1 MLILAKA
8 AMALMLGFVLSI
20 ITGVILIPL
29 LRKLHFGQSVSLTLG
44 ERHLKKNGTPTIG
57 GLIFIIPTII
67 SLLLLWFRGSIEM
80 TSNLMIVLFVFI
92 SYALL
97 GLADD
102 LLKIVFKNNKGLSIM
117 FKLLMQTVIALVF
130 FYIFIRNGGVPEIR
144 ISAINLYIYMG
155 WTYGLFI
162 LFLLVGSSNAV
173 NITDGLDGL
182 AAGLSSIYFIT
193 IGIVIVGWMHT
204 FDLDAIITFIM
215 LGATL
220 GFLCH
225 NFNPAKIFMGDS
237 GSMFLG
243 YMISIIALLGFKNV
257 TLTTLL
263 VPICLLA
270 IPIMDTL
277 FAILRRIINKKPI
290 GEPDKQHLHHQLL
303 NLNLSHRDTVLVIY
317 FIDILFA
324 TAMLIYIL
332 YNRIVGIVI
341 YAILF
346 IVVLLFILK
355 TNIIV
360 DHSKKNKNHI
370 NN

>member
-80 TSNLMIVLFVFI
+80 TSNLLIVLFVFI

-117 FKLLMQTVIALVF
+117 FKLLMQTCIALVF

-162 LFLLVGSSNAV
+162 LFLLVGTSNAV

-182 AAGLSSIYFIT
+182 AGGLSAIAFLAYGLIT
-193 IGIVIVGWMHT
+193 WNTTWLAGYQEIAIFCFVLIG
-204 FDLDAIITFIM
+204 
-215 LGATL
+215 
-220 GFLCH
+220 
-225 NFNPAKIFMGDS
+225 
-237 GSMFLG
+237 
-243 YMISIIALLGFKNV
+243 ALLGF
-257 TLTTLL
+257 L
-263 VPICLLA
+263 VFNTHPAKVFMGDTRSLA
-270 IPIMDTL
+270 LGGSLAAI
-277 FAILRRIINKKPI
+277 AILTRHELSLAVVGGVFVIETLSSLIQIIAIRKFHKKVFKMAP
-290 GEPDKQHLHHQLL
+290 LHHHFEKLGWEE
-303 NLNLSHRDTVLVIY
+303 N
-317 FIDILFA
+317 DIVKLFWIVGLIL
-324 TAMLIYIL
+324 AMLMIT
-332 YNRIVGIVI
+332 YNVW
-341 YAILF
+341 L
-346 IVVLLFILK
+346 
-355 TNIIV
+355 
-360 DHSKKNKNHI
+360 
-370 NN
+370 

>member
-57 GLIFIIPTII
+57 GLIFIIPTVI

-182 AAGLSSIYFIT
+182 AGGLSAIAFLAYGLIT
-193 IGIVIVGWMHT
+193 WNTTWLAGYQEIAIFCFVLIGS
-204 FDLDAIITFIM
+204 L
-215 LGATL
+215 L
-220 GFLCH
+220 GFLV
-225 NFNPAKIFMGDS
+225 FNTHPAKVFMGDT
-237 GSMFLG
+237 GSLALG
-243 YMISIIALLGFKNV
+243 GSLAAIAILTRHELSLAVVGGVFVIETLSSLIQIIAIRKFHKKIFKMA
-257 TLTTLL
+257 
-263 VPICLLA
+263 P
-270 IPIMDTL
+270 
-277 FAILRRIINKKPI
+277 
-290 GEPDKQHLHHQLL
+290 LHHHFEKLGWEE
-303 NLNLSHRDTVLVIY
+303 N
-317 FIDILFA
+317 DIVKMFWIVGLIL
-324 TAMLIYIL
+324 AMLMIT
-332 YNRIVGIVI
+332 YNVW
-341 YAILF
+341 L
-346 IVVLLFILK
+346 
-355 TNIIV
+355 
-360 DHSKKNKNHI
+360 
-370 NN
+370 

>member
-117 FKLLMQTVIALVF
+117 FKLLMQTCIALVF

-182 AAGLSSIYFIT
+182 AGGLSAIAFLAYGLIAWNTTWLAGYQEIAIFCF
-193 IGIVIVGWMHT
+193 VLVG
-204 FDLDAIITFIM
+204 
-215 LGATL
+215 
-220 GFLCH
+220 
-225 NFNPAKIFMGDS
+225 
-237 GSMFLG
+237 
-243 YMISIIALLGFKNV
+243 ALLGF
-257 TLTTLL
+257 L
-263 VPICLLA
+263 VFNTHPAKVFMGDTGSLA
-270 IPIMDTL
+270 LGGSLAAI
-277 FAILRRIINKKPI
+277 AILTRHELSLAVVGGVFVIETLSSLIQIIAIRKFHKKVFKMAP
-290 GEPDKQHLHHQLL
+290 LHHHFEKLGWEE
-303 NLNLSHRDTVLVIY
+303 N
-317 FIDILFA
+317 DIVKLFWIVGLIL
-324 TAMLIYIL
+324 AMLMIT
-332 YNRIVGIVI
+332 YNVW
-341 YAILF
+341 L
-346 IVVLLFILK
+346 
-355 TNIIV
+355 
-360 DHSKKNKNHI
+360 
-370 NN
+370 

>member
-80 TSNLMIVLFVFI
+80 TSNLLIVLFVFI
-92 SYALL
+92 SYAFL

-117 FKLLMQTVIALVF
+117 FKLLMQTCIALVF

-162 LFLLVGSSNAV
+162 LFLLVGTSNAV

-182 AAGLSSIYFIT
+182 AGGLSAIAFLAYGLIT
-193 IGIVIVGWMHT
+193 WNTTWLAGYQEIAIFCFVLIG
-204 FDLDAIITFIM
+204 
-215 LGATL
+215 
-220 GFLCH
+220 
-225 NFNPAKIFMGDS
+225 
-237 GSMFLG
+237 
-243 YMISIIALLGFKNV
+243 ALLGF
-257 TLTTLL
+257 L
-263 VPICLLA
+263 VFNTHPAKVFMGDTGSLA
-270 IPIMDTL
+270 LGGSLAAI
-277 FAILRRIINKKPI
+277 AILTRHELSLAVVGGVFVIETLSSLIQIIAIRKFHKKVFKMAP
-290 GEPDKQHLHHQLL
+290 LHHHFEKLGWEE
-303 NLNLSHRDTVLVIY
+303 N
-317 FIDILFA
+317 DIVKLFWIVGLIL
-324 TAMLIYIL
+324 AMLMIT
-332 YNRIVGIVI
+332 YNVW
-341 YAILF
+341 L
-346 IVVLLFILK
+346 
-355 TNIIV
+355 
-360 DHSKKNKNHI
+360 
-370 NN
+370 

>member
-80 TSNLMIVLFVFI
+80 TSNLLIVLFVFI

-117 FKLLMQTVIALVF
+117 FKLLMQTCIALVF

-162 LFLLVGSSNAV
+162 LFLLVGTSNAV
-173 NITDGLDGL
+173 NITDGVDGL
-182 AAGLSSIYFIT
+182 AGGLSAIAFLAYGLIT
-193 IGIVIVGWMHT
+193 WNTTWLAGYQEIAIFCFVLIG
-204 FDLDAIITFIM
+204 
-215 LGATL
+215 
-220 GFLCH
+220 
-225 NFNPAKIFMGDS
+225 
-237 GSMFLG
+237 
-243 YMISIIALLGFKNV
+243 ALLGF
-257 TLTTLL
+257 L
-263 VPICLLA
+263 VFNTHPAKVFMGDTGSLA
-270 IPIMDTL
+270 LGGSLAAI
-277 FAILRRIINKKPI
+277 AILTRHELSLAVVGGVFVIETLSSLIQIIAIRKFHKKVFKMAP
-290 GEPDKQHLHHQLL
+290 LHHHFEKLGWEE
-303 NLNLSHRDTVLVIY
+303 N
-317 FIDILFA
+317 DIVKLFWIVGLIL
-324 TAMLIYIL
+324 AMLMIT
-332 YNRIVGIVI
+332 YNVW
-341 YAILF
+341 L
-346 IVVLLFILK
+346 
-355 TNIIV
+355 
-360 DHSKKNKNHI
+360 
-370 NN
+370 